1 MREVELGTPFC
12 RRHGDAV
19 FGAMLGALVYTE
31 LARQPGSDRPGIA
44 GYEKI
49 RKRAKKDLTLRP
61 ITDIMFTNEWA
72 DPSDPYKVAV

>member
-1 MREVELGTPFC
+1 
-12 RRHGDAV
+12 
-19 FGAMLGALVYTE
+19 VYTE